1 MVCEDA
7 VEDDVRALRSMLAL
21 ELGLDRPDKNPE
33 QFRYAADAEVTYLV
47 EYTVENLMHLTS

>member
-1 MVCEDA
+1 M
-7 VEDDVRALRSMLAL
+7 EDDVRALRSMLAL